1 MSETELFLCFGQTL
15 GIKYQTQ
22 VSITLSWILSSE
34 WTLST
39 GLFSFRFFLCN
50 LSQVLIFCNMQM
62 SRDFSR
68 DICYTSP

>member
-34 WTLST
+34 WTLSIEE
-39 GLFSFRFFLCN
+39 N
-50 LSQVLIFCNMQM
+50 LNVQHRKTF
-62 SRDFSR
+62 
-68 DICYTSP
+68 

>member
-1 MSETELFLCFGQTL
+1 MVFVEPTL
-15 GIKYQTQ
+15 PEQLRVEIYIFRVLPT
-22 VSITLSWILSSE
+22 VFA
-34 WTLST
+34 